1 MDSTSEIAVSLPFGN
16 FFKINSFAQN
26 AGLEQQNKKK
36 KIHLLLTAGLFNN
49 NVNFISVFHIEL
61 NKV

>member
-36 KIHLLLTAGLFNN
+36 KKKDLSLLISFSKIT
-49 NVNFISVFHIEL
+49 FISSL
-61 NKV
+61 

>member
-36 KIHLLLTAGLFNN
+36 KKKR
-49 NVNFISVFHIEL
+49 FIFTY
-61 NKV
+61 